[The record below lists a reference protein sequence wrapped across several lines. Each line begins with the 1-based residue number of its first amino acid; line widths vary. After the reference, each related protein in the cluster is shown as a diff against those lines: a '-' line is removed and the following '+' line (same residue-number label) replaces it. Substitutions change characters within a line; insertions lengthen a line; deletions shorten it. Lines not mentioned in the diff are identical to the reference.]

1 MIRANVGLSR
11 KISRE
16 YQSTGY
22 SINIE
27 GDVAV
32 SADDTKA
39 TLAKVAELF
48 HLAEEALKVEID
60 RDQGEQAI
68 GRRDEPNRNHKSIS
82 QVRTPDEA
90 KSSSPEQD
98 HAKNTAASNEAITN
112 KQAQYVLTLG
122 KRQSLSSAQVEDK
135 IEQLLRRRC
144 SVYDL
149 TKREAGQL
157 IDALSPSNNGRSYA
171 RR

>member
-32 SADDTKA
+32 SADDTEA

-48 HLAEEALKVEID
+48 HLAEEALNVEID
-60 RDQGEQAI
+60 RDQSEQAI
-68 GRRDEPNRNHKSIS
+68 GNRDKPTAITKSHSHDRNADDGNSS
-82 QVRTPDEA
+82 PAQTTQERTPNNGTD
-90 KSSSPEQD
+90 
-98 HAKNTAASNEAITN
+98 AITN

-122 KRQSLSSAQVEDK
+122 KRQRISNAQMEDK
-135 IEQLLRRRC
+135 IEQILRRRC

-157 IDALSPSNNGRSYA
+157 IDALSPQTNGRQNA

>member
-32 SADDTKA
+32 SADDTEA

-48 HLAEEALKVEID
+48 HLAEEALNVEID

-68 GRRDEPNRNHKSIS
+68 GNRDKPTAITKSNLNERNADDGNSS
-82 QVRTPDEA
+82 PAQTTQERTPTNGTD
-90 KSSSPEQD
+90 
-98 HAKNTAASNEAITN
+98 AITN

-122 KRQSLSSAQVEDK
+122 KRQRISNAQMEDK
-135 IEQLLRRRC
+135 IEQILRRRC

-157 IDALSPSNNGRSYA
+157 IDALSPQTNGRPTA

>member
-1 MIRANVGLSR
+1 MIRANIGLSR
-11 KISRE
+11 KVSRD

-32 SADDTKA
+32 SADDTEA

-48 HLAEEALKVEID
+48 HLAEEALNVEIE

-68 GRRDEPNRNHKSIS
+68 GSRDEKTRQENPIS
-82 QVRTPDEA
+82 QHRNPDEA
-90 KSSSPEQD
+90 KSSPTDQNRDQPAVNGKDS
-98 HAKNTAASNEAITN
+98 ITN

-122 KRQSLSSAQVEDK
+122 RRQRLSNAQMEDK
-135 IEQLLRRRC
+135 IEQTLRRRC

-157 IDALSPSNNGRSYA
+157 IDALSPQTNGRPTA

>member
-27 GDVAV
+27 GTVGV
-32 SADDTKA
+32 SADDTEA

-48 HLAEEALKVEID
+48 HLAEEALNIEID

-68 GRRDEPNRNHKSIS
+68 GRRDQPTSITKSIS
-82 QVRTPDEA
+82 NDRNADDGNSSPAKTTQERTPTNGTD
-90 KSSSPEQD
+90 
-98 HAKNTAASNEAITN
+98 AITN
-112 KQAQYVLTLG
+112 KQAQYLLTLG
-122 KRQSLSSAQVEDK
+122 KRQRISTAQMEDK

-157 IDALSPSNNGRSYA
+157 IDTLAPSTNGRSA
-171 RR
+171 IRR

>member
-22 SINIE
+22 SVNIE

-32 SADDTKA
+32 SADDTEA

-48 HLAEEALKVEID
+48 HLAEEALNVEID

-68 GRRDEPNRNHKSIS
+68 GRRDQPTI
-82 QVRTPDEA
+82 P
-90 KSSSPEQD
+90 KSSSND
-98 HAKNTAASNEAITN
+98 RHADDGNSSPGQTTQERTPTNGTDAITN

-122 KRQSLSSAQVEDK
+122 KRQRISNAQMEDK
-135 IEQLLRRRC
+135 IEQILRRRC

-157 IDALSPSNNGRSYA
+157 IDALSPQPNGRPTS